1 MQLERSGTIINI
13 IVMGG
18 RSLRPN
24 YICGVGENA
33 ALIGLTNVLG
43 FETPDY
49 NVRVFGINPS
59 PTLTD
64 RMIEL
69 DKVRTDLQLGDANRW
84 KDF

>member
-1 MQLERSGTIINI
+1 MKQKKSGIIINFTGMAGNA
-13 IVMGG
+13 VQ
-18 RSLRPN
+18 PN

-33 ALIGLTNVLG
+33 ALIGLTNVPG

-64 RMIEL
+64 CMIEL
-69 DKVRTDLQLGDANRW
+69 DKVRTE
-84 KDF
+84 